1 MKINCLHD
9 LSLVMNNNRS
19 NRYEPLYNNAEL
31 LEVRFTFYWLQA
43 HRNAYSRYVNLRK
56 WPVAKVVRIVKG
68 MVRLDMVTISI
79 ILWLKEATL
88 HLHQI
93 VTLCKVKEYLFKQ
106 QVTTMTHCWG
116 PFNDYVD
123 TICPFLTTTYL
134 YVDIFTP
141 ERGQT

>member
-1 MKINCLHD
+1 
-9 LSLVMNNNRS
+9 MNNNRS

-56 WPVAKVVRIVKG
+56 WPMAKVVRIVKG
-68 MVRLDMVTISI
+68 MVRLDMGTISI

-93 VTLCKVKEYLFKQ
+93 ITLCKVKEYLFK
-106 QVTTMTHCWG
+106 CWNADG
-116 PFNDYVD
+116 
-123 TICPFLTTTYL
+123 CRR
-134 YVDIFTP
+134 
-141 ERGQT
+141 EGGRGQKS